1 MGDAIDNL
9 KVLGSMLRLYQNIKA
24 RNVWIVILGS
34 LVSYLQDYSAVSGY
48 DWYHFLTKWLK
59 KGNKKIF
66 FLRRGK
72 NVIWFTC
79 DEMHL
84 LLSIDPMSPQ
94 EIAYTYFGLLVF
106 SCNQG
111 SLSWITPI
119 IKTDVDSG
127 FGVSPR
133 NWLDWMK
140 NIMFQRLK
148 ELDF

>member
-1 MGDAIDNL
+1 
-9 KVLGSMLRLYQNIKA
+9 
-24 RNVWIVILGS
+24 
-34 LVSYLQDYSAVSGY
+34 
-48 DWYHFLTKWLK
+48 
-59 KGNKKIF
+59 
-66 FLRRGK
+66 
-72 NVIWFTC
+72 
-79 DEMHL
+79 MHL